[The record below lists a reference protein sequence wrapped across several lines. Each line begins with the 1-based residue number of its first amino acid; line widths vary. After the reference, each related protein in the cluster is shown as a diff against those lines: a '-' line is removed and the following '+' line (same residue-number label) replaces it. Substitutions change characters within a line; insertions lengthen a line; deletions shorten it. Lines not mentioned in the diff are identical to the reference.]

1 MKIAILTLPLN
12 TNYGGILQAYA
23 LQTVLIRMG
32 HDVTVLNHESFWNRT
47 KTFEKPLVYSKRFIK
62 KFFLGKSYI
71 HVTDA
76 AYIRDIKIIGRNTQ
90 TFIDRY
96 IHNRILLS
104 LHQLKN
110 SDYDAYVVGSDQV
123 WRFAYFNKTFGN
135 DASMSDAFLDFT
147 RGWNVKRIAYAASF
161 GVSNLSD
168 YSEKDI
174 NECRRAIKSFD
185 AVSVREKSGIDICQK
200 YFGIRASWLIDPT
213 LLLTQNDYKNL
224 INNNCKIKVCPK
236 YIFSYIIDP
245 TIRKQRIRE
254 QIAKDKKL
262 NIYYSNNERINDKSL
277 VASERIQP
285 SVESWI
291 YGIANSD
298 FVITDSFHACVF
310 SILLHRQ
317 FVVIGNASRGMDRFI
332 SLLEMF
338 NLKDRLLVDEQYDE
352 LKDIDYSSIDQILN
366 IQRKRALEFLNNNL
380 SI

>member
-135 DASMSDAFLDFT
+135 DTSMSDAFLDFT

-310 SILLHRQ
+310 SILFHRQ